1 MCESILN
8 GKKNNEF
15 SITVSVNIILYIEIF
30 SDINKIKANILLFY
44 HFFDVFF
51 IISMYLAYK
60 ICSSRH

>member
-1 MCESILN
+1 MCESTLN
-8 GKKNNEF
+8 EKKNNKF
-15 SITVSVNIILYIEIF
+15 SITVDVNIIYYIEIF

-51 IISMYLAYK
+51 IISMYSACK